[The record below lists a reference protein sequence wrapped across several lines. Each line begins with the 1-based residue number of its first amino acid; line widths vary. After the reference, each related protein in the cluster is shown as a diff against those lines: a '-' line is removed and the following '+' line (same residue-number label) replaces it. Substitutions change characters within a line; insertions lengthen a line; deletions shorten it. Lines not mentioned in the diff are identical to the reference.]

1 MKNRTTITFH
11 SGLDSIG
18 GVIMEVRYNNDR
30 AFFEAGTAYNP
41 GSDMFDGHVKLRRNF
56 ISDYLWINEMPKID
70 GIYSKKYICDRYP
83 ELVSAEDYQID
94 NQAFYVTHMHLDHMR
109 MMGMIAP
116 EVTVYLSQP
125 AQKLEK
131 ALEEVGQG
139 VESVRGF
146 VYTDIPEESDVGC
159 IHVRRFTLNHNSY
172 QDYSFYIETPDLK
185 IHHTGDVFVYGVY
198 RDNILKEIEYL
209 NTKHPD
215 ILVCEGTR
223 FFGNLIPESFENNKI
238 TPSFEPK
245 DRLITF
251 DRLKERITE
260 TVSSYPGIIL
270 FNFYEREMSDVMLFT
285 DVAAKT
291 GRELV
296 YEPETA
302 HLINRFFGYAVN
314 VMVPDTYREEPEY
327 LQETLSYNNVITKE
341 EAMKDPAKYMIQN
354 SYPNI
359 LELLDYRNM
368 KALYLHH
375 SGIPLGSYDPKYHNL
390 MNILKLAG
398 LDYVRTY
405 EGEDGY
411 FSPHAETYQILAYI
425 NMVNA
430 RLTVP
435 CHSNN
440 RRAMEANLTVPY
452 FHARQGKTYVYDREN
467 NTLEVTDH
475 E

>member
-1 MKNRTTITFH
+1 MKDRTTITFH

-41 GSDMFDGHVKLRRNF
+41 GFDMFDGHVKLRKNF
-56 ISDYLWINEMPKID
+56 IADYLWINELPEID
-70 GIYSKKYICDRYP
+70 GIYSKKYISERYP
-83 ELVSAEDYQID
+83 ELISAEDYQID
-94 NQAFYVTHMHLDHMR
+94 NQAFYITHMHLDHMR

-116 EVTVYLSQP
+116 EVTVYLSRP

-131 ALEEVGQG
+131 ALEEVNQG

-146 VYTDIPEESDVGC
+146 VYTDIPEESNVGS
-159 IHVRRFTLNHNSY
+159 IHVKRFTLNHNSY
-172 QDYSFYIETPDLK
+172 QDYSFFIETPDLK

-198 RDNILKEIEYL
+198 RDNILKEVEYL
-209 NTKHPD
+209 NRNRPD
-215 ILVCEGTR
+215 LLVCEGTR
-223 FFGNLIPESFENNKI
+223 FFAAADPESFRNHRI
-238 TPSFEPK
+238 TPSFEPA
-245 DRLITF
+245 DGLITF
-251 DRLKERITE
+251 DRLQERITE
-260 TVSSYPGIIL
+260 TVNAYPGIII

-285 DVAAKT
+285 EIARQT

-302 HLINRFFGYAVN
+302 HLINRFFGYPVN
-314 VMVPDTYREEPEY
+314 VMVPDTYKEKPEY
-327 LQETLSYNNVITKE
+327 LDEILAFNNVITKQQ
-341 EAMKDPAKYMIQN
+341 AMNNPEKYMIQN
-354 SYPNI
+354 SYPNS

-375 SGIPLGSYDPKYHNL
+375 SGIPLGSYDPKYRNL
-390 MNILKLAG
+390 MKIIKLANM
-398 LDYVRTY
+398 DYNRTY
-405 EGEDGY
+405 EGPDGY
-411 FSPHAETYQILAYI
+411 FSPHAETFQILAYI

-435 CHSNN
+435 CHSSN

-452 FHARQGKTYVYDREN
+452 FHAQRAITYIYNPEN
-467 NTLEVTDH
+467 NTLEVADH

>member
-41 GSDMFDGHVKLRRNF
+41 GFDMFDGHVKLRKNF
-56 ISDYLWINEMPKID
+56 IADYLWIREIPAIN
-70 GIYSKKYICDRYP
+70 GIYRKEFISERYP
-83 ELVSAEDYQID
+83 ELISAEDYPID
-94 NQAFYVTHMHLDHMR
+94 NQAFYITHMHLDHMR

-116 EVTVYLSQP
+116 EVTVYLSKP

-131 ALEEVGQG
+131 ALEEVNQG

-146 VYTDIPEESDVGC
+146 VYTDIPEESDVGS
-159 IHVRRFTLNHNSY
+159 IHVKRFTLNHDSY
-172 QDYSFYIETPDLK
+172 QDYSFFIETPDLK

-198 RDNILKEIEYL
+198 RDNILKEIDYL
-209 NTKHPD
+209 NRNRPD
-215 ILVCEGTR
+215 LLMCEGTR
-223 FFGNLIPESFENNKI
+223 FFAAVKPEFFATNKI
-238 TPSFEPK
+238 VPSFDPK
-245 DRLITF
+245 DGLITF

-260 TVSSYPGIIL
+260 TINAYPGLII

-285 DVAAKT
+285 EVAHKT
-291 GRELV
+291 GRQLV

-302 HLINRFFGYAVN
+302 HLINRFFGYSVN
-314 VMVPDTYREEPEY
+314 VMIPDTYKEMPDYLNEILEY
-327 LQETLSYNNVITKE
+327 NTVITKQQI
-341 EAMKDPAKYMIQN
+341 MDKPQKYLIQN
-354 SYPNI
+354 TYPNS

-375 SGIPLGSYDPKYHNL
+375 SGVPLGDYDPKYGNL
-390 MNILKLAG
+390 INIIKLANM
-398 LDYVRTY
+398 DYIRTY
-405 EGEDGY
+405 EGDDGY
-411 FSPHAETYQILAYI
+411 VSPHAETFQILAYI

-435 CHSNN
+435 CHSGN
-440 RRAMEANLTVPY
+440 RKAMEANLTVPY
-452 FHARQGKTYVYDREN
+452 FHAERGVTYVYNREN